1 MLKCDMVF
9 DSSNVVERKLKV
21 KIEVVK
27 PGRARAGYII

>member
-9 DSSNVVERKLKV
+9 NSSNLVERKLKLR
-21 KIEVVK
+21 IEVVK